1 MSEGSIREKV
11 LKKVQQ
17 KGQAVNDLVYGK
29 VPPQATDLEVAVLG
43 ALMLERDALTE
54 VVDLLSP
61 DSFYVESHQKI
72 YAAIQR
78 LFEGGHPV
86 DLLTVTEELKKS
98 GELEM
103 VGGAFFVSE
112 LTNKISSSAH
122 SEFHARIISQ
132 KHIQRELIKYQ
143 VRSLKTLTRILRM
156 YLSY

>member
-1 MSEGSIREKV
+1 MSDGSIREKV

-86 DLLTVTEELKKS
+86 DLLTVTE
-98 GELEM
+98 
-103 VGGAFFVSE
+103 
-112 LTNKISSSAH
+112 
-122 SEFHARIISQ
+122 
-132 KHIQRELIKYQ
+132 
-143 VRSLKTLTRILRM
+143 
-156 YLSY
+156 

>member
-29 VPPQATDLEVAVLG
+29 VPPQATDLEFAVLG

-78 LFEGGHPV
+78 
-86 DLLTVTEELKKS
+86 
-98 GELEM
+98 
-103 VGGAFFVSE
+103 FF
-112 LTNKISSSAH
+112 
-122 SEFHARIISQ
+122 
-132 KHIQRELIKYQ
+132 
-143 VRSLKTLTRILRM
+143 
-156 YLSY
+156 